1 MTGPRKFVVDH
12 GTPLARETEAARKA
26 FARRDARAMDLAY
39 REAVRLAA
47 EESAELTTTLAMQH
61 VSRLRILGDGTTAL
75 ERCEEYLGRD
85 WENLQLRLLCAETR
99 LVLGDDSWIGAEVD
113 EIARIAAK
121 QPMRGAGEAQL
132 HRLRGLAAA
141 QRQDTGRALGHLGE
155 ARAAFAELGDEAAVA
170 AVELDISAVELQRG
184 AVSEPVR
191 GDDDSPQAR
200 LVRSEALRIGGWYEK
215 ALAELDPAL
224 DALPDPALRFPF
236 LFAEIRL
243 LRLLH
248 APVDAELMKD
258 LYEAAKQSAQPEEN
272 RRAAQRLDPD
282 ADSYSVIGMGGHL
295 LQAARAYAE
304 TAWRLAET
312 GEAERRVEA
321 KQRLDEA
328 EQLLLTEQAP
338 PEPAGWHVAEWHLA
352 AGEIAFA
359 TAKLDHDPATAAQA
373 VRHFQESAETQ
384 DAPVVDRISA
394 LRRTGDAHDLLRE
407 LDAAHREEHLAGS
420 AAAWAEAHGLEEG
433 LAAKQ
438 EDDENRIRMLLAN
451 PTEFDK
457 RVEAADRAIER
468 GEEYAV
474 AAAVIA
480 MEAARGSAILPR
492 ILPGEEPPVRDLPGT
507 GDLAGA
513 WRWIRRAVRGLPRKQ
528 LIWMLHA
535 TPDGVHHAFIWR
547 SGPFGLHVRHTLVSG
562 EPGRTKIGL
571 ANAIDELKDC
581 WRYGVRLEG
590 RLRTPG
596 KAARSIFDE
605 KLNAVEGLLGIGR
618 LGKLPEHIER
628 IAVVAGGDLA
638 EVPFALLPCPGEPEK
653 LLGGEY
659 ALSDLPCLSIRR
671 PLRRRARGQ
680 RGTRGRQMLLV
691 QPNAADPDTVDEQAL
706 EPAEEVP
713 GRKVLDRAA
722 ATPAALREALASG
735 GYRQVRIDGHGLF
748 QPDSARDSILLLA
761 PEGESGELSAREFQ
775 AMNLVGTGTLMLGA
789 CESGMAERIGRDE
802 RTGFV
807 RAAFLAGASSVVAAR
822 WDALDDVAARVLNS
836 FEKNLRRH
844 PRDIALFRALQEE
857 HEKHHAG
864 PSGHPARWAVWT
876 LYGDVGPQ
884 KVWHEPLSRWW
895 DAVLRHLGR
904 KDA

>member
-1 MTGPRKFVVDH
+1 MTRPRKYAVGY
-12 GTPLARETEAARKA
+12 GTPLAREIEAARKA

-47 EESAELTTTLAMQH
+47 EESAELMTTLAMQH
-61 VSRLRILGDGTTAL
+61 VSRLRILGDSTTAL
-75 ERCEEYLGRD
+75 ERCEEHLGRD

-99 LVLGDDSWIGAEVD
+99 LALGDDSWIGAEIERV
-113 EIARIAAK
+113 AAGR
-121 QPMRGAGEAQL
+121 PMRGADEAQL

-141 QRQDTGRALGHLGE
+141 QRQDTGRALDHLGE

-170 AVELDISAVELQRG
+170 AVELDIRAVELQRG
-184 AVSEPVR
+184 AVPEPVR

-200 LVRSEALRIGGWYEK
+200 MVRSEALRMGGWYEK
-215 ALAELDPAL
+215 ALAELAPAL
-224 DALPDPALRFPF
+224 DDLPDPSMRFPF
-236 LFAEIRL
+236 LFAKVRL

-248 APVDAELMKD
+248 APVDDGLMSELYAAAE
-258 LYEAAKQSAQPEEN
+258 QSARPVEN
-272 RRAAQRLDPD
+272 RSAAQRLDPT
-282 ADSYSVIGMGGHL
+282 ADGYSVIGMGGHL

-328 EQLLLTEQAP
+328 EQLLLAEQAP
-338 PEPAGWHVAEWHLA
+338 PEPAGWHVAEWNLA

-359 TAKLDHDPATAAQA
+359 TAKLDHDPTTAAQA

-407 LDAAHREEHLAGS
+407 LDAAHREQHLARS

-571 ANAIDELKDC
+571 ANAIDALKDC
-581 WRYGVRLEG
+581 WRDGVRLEG
-590 RLRTPG
+590 RLRKRGRAETSFLG
-596 KAARSIFDE
+596 Q

-618 LGKLPEHIER
+618 LGKLPEHVER

-638 EVPFALLPCPGEPEK
+638 EVPFALLPCPGESGK
-653 LLGGEY
+653 LLGAEY

-706 EPAEEVP
+706 EPAEEVL
-713 GRKVLDRAA
+713 GRKVLDRAS
-722 ATPAALREALASG
+722 ATPEALREALASG
-735 GYRQVRIDGHGLF
+735 GYRQVRIDGHGVF
-748 QPDSARDSILLLA
+748 QPDSAPESILFLA

-775 AMNLVGTGTLMLGA
+775 AMNLGGTGTLMLGA

-807 RAAFLAGASSVVAAR
+807 RAAFLSGASSVVAAR

-836 FEKNLRRH
+836 FEKNLCRR
-844 PRDIALFRALQEE
+844 PRDIALFLALQEE
-857 HEKHHAG
+857 HEKHHVG
-864 PSGHPARWAVWT
+864 PGGHPARWAVWT
-876 LYGDVGPQ
+876 LYGDVGHQ

-904 KDA
+904 GDA